1 LQTRPS
7 GPWQL
12 NGIEGV
18 YRFLHKVWRLII
30 DRSTGEIRTKITTA
44 EPSPELLKL
53 LHKTIKGVTD
63 SIESIDKM
71 NTAVSKLMEFVNSLS
86 GMETIP
92 ITVIKDLLLLL
103 SPLAPHISEEL
114 WERLGEQDLIAQAS
128 WPIFDEDLVVEDIV
142 TIPVQIDGK
151 MRSTIEVAI
160 DGSEDELKQFAI
172 ESVSDMLLDKEVKRI
187 VTVRGK
193 IVNIVT
199 G

>member
-1 LQTRPS
+1 L
-7 GPWQL
+7 
-12 NGIEGV
+12 GV
-18 YRFLHKVWRLII
+18 
-30 DRSTGEIRTKITTA
+30 
-44 EPSPELLKL
+44 
-53 LHKTIKGVTD
+53 
-63 SIESIDKM
+63 
-71 NTAVSKLMEFVNSLS
+71 
-86 GMETIP
+86 
-92 ITVIKDLLLLL
+92 
-103 SPLAPHISEEL
+103 
-114 WERLGEQDLIAQAS
+114 QDLIAQAS